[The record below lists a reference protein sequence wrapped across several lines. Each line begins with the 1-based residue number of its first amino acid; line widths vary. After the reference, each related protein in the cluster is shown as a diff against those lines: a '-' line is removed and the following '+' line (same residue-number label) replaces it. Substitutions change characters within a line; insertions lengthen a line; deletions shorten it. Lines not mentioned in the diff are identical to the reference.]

1 MEETGETFLPSG
13 RQSIGRGYLASSA
26 TAGSKGLIGLTR
38 SLRDLCSWAR
48 EEVVLL
54 VALSSRETLI
64 TDMFER
70 AVWLHTCVCIEVI
83 AKSYVGALVFE
94 GHVSDQEHVR
104 VQIEGRFLD
113 GGRTAER

>member
-1 MEETGETFLPSG
+1 M
-13 RQSIGRGYLASSA
+13 
-26 TAGSKGLIGLTR
+26 
-38 SLRDLCSWAR
+38 
-48 EEVVLL
+48 LL

-64 TDMFER
+64 ADMFER
-70 AVWLHTCVCIEVI
+70 AVGPRTFVCVEVV
-83 AKSYVGALVFE
+83 AESYVRALVFE